1 MKRRNEVSVENLE
14 DYVITK
20 KYIKKYRKDF
30 NNYESNIKDRNA
42 IVSVGSI
49 FASTNSNEANKIT
62 HIFLNTLKPEHANAT
77 DQAQSGRCW
86 MFAGLNIFRHIVS
99 ESLDLKNFE
108 FSATYLYF
116 WDKLERVNSYMQE
129 IIEMDYDPND
139 RHMFHITAGLISDG
153 GYWNTFVNLVEKYG
167 LIPKS
172 AMPETFQSTYSEE
185 LNDTIKERVIANIVY
200 MKNKKLSYEKK
211 IQIKKDILQQ
221 VYNILVK
228 YLGEPPIE
236 FEWSFTTTDYK
247 SMLIKKLNPKKFK
260 NMILKDIKLSD
271 FVCLSNYPHHAYYK
285 KYRLRSSNNIFEGK
299 YNDMLNLPIKELRK
313 YTVKSILGGS
323 PVWFG
328 MDVRK
333 GYHPF
338 MSALNDRLV
347 DTSLVFGSYPVFT
360 KRDRLIYGDTSAC
373 HAMTII
379 GVNLEAGEPTSYQ
392 VENSWGYFDNDV
404 PGQDGFMTMD
414 TSWFDE
420 HVFDVVIHKMF
431 LTEQILELYS
441 HKPIIVEQWDP
452 IETSFHKVDIH
463 PVYKYKGINANL
475 IEKKR

>member
-77 DQAQSGRCW
+77 DQAKSGRCW

-200 MKNKKLSYEKK
+200 M
-211 IQIKKDILQQ
+211 
-221 VYNILVK
+221 
-228 YLGEPPIE
+228 
-236 FEWSFTTTDYK
+236 
-247 SMLIKKLNPKKFK
+247 KKFK

-420 HVFDVVIHKMF
+420 HVFDVVIHIM
-431 LTEQILELYS
+431 LITILL
-441 HKPIIVEQWDP
+441 
-452 IETSFHKVDIH
+452 
-463 PVYKYKGINANL
+463 
-475 IEKKR
+475 

>member
-1 MKRRNEVSVENLE
+1 
-14 DYVITK
+14 
-20 KYIKKYRKDF
+20 
-30 NNYESNIKDRNA
+30 
-42 IVSVGSI
+42 
-49 FASTNSNEANKIT
+49 
-62 HIFLNTLKPEHANAT
+62 
-77 DQAQSGRCW
+77 
-86 MFAGLNIFRHIVS
+86 
-99 ESLDLKNFE
+99 
-108 FSATYLYF
+108 
-116 WDKLERVNSYMQE
+116 
-129 IIEMDYDPND
+129 
-139 RHMFHITAGLISDG
+139 
-153 GYWNTFVNLVEKYG
+153 
-167 LIPKS
+167 
-172 AMPETFQSTYSEE
+172 
-185 LNDTIKERVIANIVY
+185 
-200 MKNKKLSYEKK
+200 
-211 IQIKKDILQQ
+211 
-221 VYNILVK
+221 
-228 YLGEPPIE
+228 
-236 FEWSFTTTDYK
+236 
-247 SMLIKKLNPKKFK
+247 
-260 NMILKDIKLSD
+260 
-271 FVCLSNYPHHAYYK
+271 
-285 KYRLRSSNNIFEGK
+285 
-299 YNDMLNLPIKELRK
+299 MLNLPIKELRK